1 VFKFIQQQQQKLS
14 SLWSI
19 CIFYII
25 SIIFWHWWSIS
36 TRNLDSYWYSTHNS
50 YYSRYRCINPPLL
63 SKKNKYFLGVFFFTS
78 SLDDSHAGSLPTLA
92 RIGDTSDPLEFI
104 RWFSWKQV
112 LIAVRAALVFAPLFS
127 GKIK

>member
-1 VFKFIQQQQQKLS
+1 MFKFIQQQQQKLS

-36 TRNLDSYWYSTHNS
+36 TRNLDSYWYSTQNS

-63 SKKNKYFLGVFFFTS
+63 SKKKNIFWGYF
-78 SLDDSHAGSLPTLA
+78 SLL
-92 RIGDTSDPLEFI
+92 
-104 RWFSWKQV
+104 
-112 LIAVRAALVFAPLFS
+112 APLTTLMRVVCQLLLGLVTQVIPLNLSVGFLENKS
-127 GKIK
+127 SSQFGQLLYSLHFFQAK